1 MSILFGLSC
10 ARLHTGCQVEK
21 KRSRLSM
28 GGLPSR
34 AREGLARLNSKEVRA
49 RTLWDPESGPGLLEA
64 R

>member
-21 KRSRLSM
+21 RSRLSV

-34 AREGLARLNSKEVRA
+34 AREGLVHQNSKEVRA